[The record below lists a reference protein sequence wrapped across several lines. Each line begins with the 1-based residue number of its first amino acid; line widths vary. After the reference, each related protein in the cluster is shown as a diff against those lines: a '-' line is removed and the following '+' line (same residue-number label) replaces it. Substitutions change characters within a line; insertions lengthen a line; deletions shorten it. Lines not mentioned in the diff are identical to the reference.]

1 MSWGMVV
8 VGGAVVPLL
17 VWLLRRAGAPV
28 SPVVAVAVV
37 VAALLVVVWRWQEG
51 RWAEWWWPVPWVL
64 TVVGVPLCL
73 ADVRHR
79 RLPDVLTLS
88 AYPVMATAMT
98 VAAVSGGGATL
109 LVSAA
114 EGVLVFGGVHLVV
127 HRVRPAQLGAGD
139 VKLAGVLGAVL
150 GALGW
155 ASVAVA
161 AVAAAGLSAVVAVGA
176 QVPAIAERARRT
188 QRASGLPASATSP
201 KGASRAGSHPA
212 SATSPKDAPGAHPA
226 SATQETSPPQARDG
240 PCAHRAIRCGVP
252 HGPALVVAA
261 WTCAVFP
268 GLGSGVVPS

>member
-17 VWLLRRAGAPV
+17 AWLLRRAGAPV

-37 VAALLVVVWRWQEG
+37 VAALLVVVWRWREG

-79 RLPDVLTLS
+79 RLPDVVTLP
-88 AYPVMATAMT
+88 AYPLMATALT
-98 VAAVSGGGATL
+98 VAAIGGGGVTL
-109 LVSAA
+109 LAGAA
-114 EGVLVFGGVHLVV
+114 AGVLVFGGVHLVV
-127 HRVRPAQLGAGD
+127 HRVEPARLGAGD

-161 AVAAAGLSAVVAVGA
+161 AIAAAGLSAVAAVGA
-176 QVPAIAERARRT
+176 QVPAIARRARR
-188 QRASGLPASATSP
+188 AEPPSGYPASQGSP
-201 KGASRAGSHPA
+201 NGASRPA
-212 SATSPKDAPGAHPA
+212 PATTGTFPR
-226 SATQETSPPQARDG
+226 QARDG
-240 PCAHRAIRCGVP
+240 PCPQRAIRCGVP

-261 WTCAVFP
+261 WMCAVFP
-268 GLGSGVVPS
+268 GVGSGMVPS